1 MQSLIVAL
9 LEYSRISTKGEPF
22 KEIDLVPLVEEAIS
36 DLDYLISA
44 DSNNFMYYY
53 NRAFSKLKLNDI
65 SGAIEDYRFVLR
77 LKPDDEQTRNQ
88 LQVLIDSQKNKT
100 SI

>member
-1 MQSLIVAL
+1 
-9 LEYSRISTKGEPF
+9 
-22 KEIDLVPLVEEAIS
+22 
-36 DLDYLISA
+36 
-44 DSNNFMYYY
+44 MYYY

-88 LQVLIDSQKNKT
+88 LQVLIDSQKKK
-100 SI
+100 